1 MSAIVYTLAKKSIY
15 LNTKTDMNPTL
26 SNCIKGKMA
35 LLLFCMMA
43 VFSMSASAQN
53 ITIKGVVTDAV
64 TKEPLMGA
72 TVMATEG
79 KTGAVTDLDGNY
91 TITVAQS
98 TKQLTVSYIG
108 YTSKTVA
115 VKGTVINV
123 ALDSDDNQLSE
134 VVVVGYGTARKS
146 DLTGSVSTINA
157 KDFNKGSITSAE
169 ELINGK
175 VSGLQIM
182 SNSGSTTSGSTIR
195 VRGGASLNASNDP
208 LIVVDG
214 VPLELGGIAGADNN
228 FLSLIN
234 PQDIESMT
242 VLKDASSTAIY
253 GSRASNG
260 VILITTKKGSESKPQ
275 IQFTTTNTLQTR
287 ANTIEVLTADEFRNI
302 INANGTDA
310 QKALLGTA
318 NTDWYN
324 EVYRTSLSTDN
335 NLSIS
340 GSLVKGLP
348 FRVSLG
354 YSNQNGIV
362 RKDKAER
369 YTGNIVLSPSFFQD
383 HLKLTL
389 NAKGTVSKNNFNN
402 SNAIWAAAT
411 FNPTLPVY
419 SGNNEYLGGYTE
431 SLDSSG
437 KPINTS
443 AGQRNPRGLVDQ
455 YFASSTIKR
464 FIGNFDIDY
473 KVHFLPEL
481 KLHATLGTDLSS
493 GKGSEYIPECAA
505 SNYTNGGYDYH
516 YGPQKNT
523 NNLLTVYA
531 NYGKYFEA
539 AKSNVDFTIGYDW
552 QHWKSTKP
560 ASTSY
565 NVKGDELNTYKAEDY
580 RHTLLSYYGRVN
592 YSFDGRYMLTA
603 TMRRDGSSRF
613 GKDYRW
619 GTFPSVGLG
628 WTLTQEKFLQ
638 NQKVLSNFKI
648 RASYGVTGQ
657 QEVGGNYNY
666 LPVYTYSSKGA
677 EAMINGQWIYTYRPE
692 AYVSNLKWETT
703 TSWNYGFD
711 FGFLDNRI
719 SGSFD
724 FYTRKTKDLIATI
737 PAAAGTQFA
746 KNITTNVGNV
756 DSHGIEVTLNATP
769 IQTKNWEWN
778 LSYNFTWQK
787 MTVKNLSK
795 VASSEVTNMMVGP
808 SVKDANQ
815 IQVLTEGYTPNMFYV
830 YHQLYDKS
838 GKPIE
843 GAYADI
849 NHDGVINEADRY
861 RYHSPMPDY
870 IMGLST
876 SLRYKQLTLGMSFR
890 ANIGNYVY
898 NSTAMNTGAWEL
910 ETWANGLQLNNLN
923 RSYLKTGFQT
933 RQYLSDYYVENGSF
947 LKLDNINLSYN
958 FGKVTKWF
966 SLTASA
972 MVQNVFCITK
982 YSGPDPEVP
991 NGVDSSLYPRPRTYT
1006 LSLGLQF

>member
-1 MSAIVYTLAKKSIY
+1 
-15 LNTKTDMNPTL
+15 MNL
-26 SNCIKGKMA
+26 SSSNCIVGKTA
-35 LLLFCMMA
+35 LWLFLMVA
-43 VFSMSASAQN
+43 FINLSASAQ
-53 ITIKGVVTDAV
+53 TRTVKGVVTDG
-64 TKEPLMGA
+64 TTQEPLMGA
-72 TVMATEG
+72 TVMLEDG
-79 KTGAVTDLDGNY
+79 KVGAVTDLDGNFD
-91 TITVAQS
+91 ITVAS
-98 TKQLTVSYIG
+98 GTKKITVSYIG
-108 YTSKTVA
+108 YVDKTVA
-115 VKGTVINV
+115 VGDGVIKV
-123 ALDSDDNQLSE
+123 VMEPDDRQLGE

-146 DLTGSVSTINA
+146 DLTGSVSTVTA

-175 VSGLQIM
+175 VSGVQIM

-260 VILITTKKGSESKPQ
+260 VIIITTKKGSDSKPR

-287 ANTIEVLTADEFRNI
+287 ANMVETLTADEFRDL
-302 INANGTDA
+302 INEQGTDA

-318 NTDWYN
+318 NTDWFDQ
-324 EVYRTSLSTDN
+324 VYRTALSTDN

-354 YSNQNGIV
+354 YSNQNGIILGDQA
-362 RKDKAER
+362 KR

-383 HLKLTL
+383 HLKLTV
-389 NAKGTVSKNNFNN
+389 NAKGTVSENSFNN
-402 SNAIWAAAT
+402 SSAIWAAAT

-419 SGNNEYLGGYTE
+419 SGNSNYGGYTE
-431 SLDSSG
+431 SLDASG
-437 KPINTS
+437 NPINTS

-455 YFASSTIKR
+455 YDAHSTIKR

-481 KLHATLGTDLSS
+481 KLHATLGTDISN

-505 SNYTNGGYDYH
+505 SNYTSGGYDYH

-523 NNLLTVYA
+523 NNLFTAYA
-531 NYGKYFEA
+531 NYGKYFEET
-539 AKSNVDFTIGYDW
+539 KSNVDVTVGYDW
-552 QHWKSTKP
+552 QYWKATKP
-560 ASTSY
+560 ASIAY
-565 NVKGDELNTYKAEDY
+565 NVAGDELSSYKAEDY
-580 RHTLLSYYGRVN
+580 RHALLSYYGRVN
-592 YSFDGRYMLTA
+592 YSFDGRYLLTA

-628 WTLTQEKFLQ
+628 WTLTQEKFLRD
-638 NQKVLSNFKI
+638 QKVLSNLKI

-657 QEVGGNYNY
+657 QEIGGNYNY
-666 LPVYTYSSKGA
+666 LPVYTYSASGA
-677 EAMINGQWIYTYRPE
+677 ESYINGQWIYTYRPE

-737 PAAAGTQFA
+737 PSAAGTQFA

-769 IQTKNWEWN
+769 VKTKDWEWN

-795 VASSEVTNMMVGP
+795 VASSEVTNMIVGP
-808 SVKDANQ
+808 YVKDNDQ
-815 IQVLTEGYTPNMFYV
+815 VQVLTEGYTPNMFYV
-830 YHQLYDKS
+830 YHQLYDRS

-849 NHDGVINEADRY
+849 NGDGVINESDRY

-876 SLRYKQLTLGMSFR
+876 SLRWKQLTLGMSFR
-890 ANIGNYVY
+890 SNIGNYVY
-898 NSTAMNTGAWEL
+898 NATAMGTGAWEL

-933 RQYLSDYYVENGSF
+933 RQQFSDYYVENGSF
-947 LKLDNINLSYN
+947 LKLDNLNLSYN
-958 FGKVTKWF
+958 FGQVTKWF

-991 NGVDSSLYPRPRTYT
+991 NGVDNNLYPRPRTYT

>member
-1 MSAIVYTLAKKSIY
+1 M
-15 LNTKTDMNPTL
+15 
-26 SNCIKGKMA
+26 
-35 LLLFCMMA
+35 
-43 VFSMSASAQN
+43 
-53 ITIKGVVTDAV
+53 
-64 TKEPLMGA
+64 
-72 TVMATEG
+72 
-79 KTGAVTDLDGNY
+79 
-91 TITVAQS
+91 
-98 TKQLTVSYIG
+98 SYIG
-108 YTSKTVA
+108 YVDKTVA
-115 VKGTVINV
+115 VGDGVIKV
-123 ALDSDDNQLSE
+123 VMEPDDRQLGE

-146 DLTGSVSTINA
+146 DLTGSVSTVTA

-175 VSGLQIM
+175 VSGVQIM

-260 VILITTKKGSESKPQ
+260 VIIITTKKGSDSKPR

-287 ANTIEVLTADEFRNI
+287 ANMVETLTADEFRDL
-302 INANGTDA
+302 INEQGTDA

-318 NTDWYN
+318 NTDWFDQ
-324 EVYRTSLSTDN
+324 VYRTALSTDN

-354 YSNQNGIV
+354 YSNQNGIILGDQA
-362 RKDKAER
+362 KR

-383 HLKLTL
+383 HLKLTV
-389 NAKGTVSKNNFNN
+389 NAKGTVSENSFNN
-402 SNAIWAAAT
+402 SSAIWAAAT

-419 SGNNEYLGGYTE
+419 SGNSNYGGYTE
-431 SLDSSG
+431 SLDASG
-437 KPINTS
+437 NPINTS

-455 YFASSTIKR
+455 YDAHSTIKR

-481 KLHATLGTDLSS
+481 KLHATLGTDISN

-505 SNYTNGGYDYH
+505 SNYTSGGYDYH

-523 NNLLTVYA
+523 NNLFTAYA
-531 NYGKYFEA
+531 NYGKYFEE
-539 AKSNVDFTIGYDW
+539 AKSNVDVTVGYDW
-552 QHWKSTKP
+552 QYWKATKP
-560 ASTSY
+560 ASIAY
-565 NVKGDELNTYKAEDY
+565 NVAGDELSSYKAEDY
-580 RHTLLSYYGRVN
+580 RHALLSYYGRVN
-592 YSFDGRYMLTA
+592 YSFDGRYLLTA

-628 WTLTQEKFLQ
+628 WTLTQEKFLRD
-638 NQKVLSNFKI
+638 QKVLSNLKI

-657 QEVGGNYNY
+657 QEIGGNYNY
-666 LPVYTYSSKGA
+666 LPVYTYSASGA
-677 EAMINGQWIYTYRPE
+677 ESYINGQWIYTYRPE

-737 PAAAGTQFA
+737 PSAAGTQFA

-769 IQTKNWEWN
+769 VKTKDWEWN

-795 VASSEVTNMMVGP
+795 VASSEVTNMIVGP
-808 SVKDANQ
+808 YVKDNDQ
-815 IQVLTEGYTPNMFYV
+815 VQVLTEGYTPNMFYV
-830 YHQLYDKS
+830 YHQLYDRS

-849 NHDGVINEADRY
+849 NGDGVINESDRY

-876 SLRYKQLTLGMSFR
+876 SLRWKQLTLGMSFR
-890 ANIGNYVY
+890 SNIGNYVY
-898 NSTAMNTGAWEL
+898 NATAMGTGAWEL

-933 RQYLSDYYVENGSF
+933 RQQFSDYYVENGSF
-947 LKLDNINLSYN
+947 LKLDNLNLSYN
-958 FGKVTKWF
+958 FGQVTKWF

-991 NGVDSSLYPRPRTYT
+991 NGVDNNLYPRPRTYT

>member
-1 MSAIVYTLAKKSIY
+1 
-15 LNTKTDMNPTL
+15 MNL
-26 SNCIKGKMA
+26 SSSNCIVGKTA
-35 LLLFCMMA
+35 LWLFLMVA
-43 VFSMSASAQN
+43 FINLSASAQN
-53 ITIKGVVTDAV
+53 RTVKGVVTDGA
-64 TKEPLMGA
+64 TQEPLMGA
-72 TVMATEG
+72 TVMLEDG
-79 KTGAVTDLDGNY
+79 KVGAVTDLDGNFNV
-91 TITVAQS
+91 TVAS
-98 TKQLTVSYIG
+98 GTKKITVSYIG
-108 YTSKTVA
+108 YVDKTVA
-115 VKGTVINV
+115 VADGVIKV
-123 ALDSDDNQLSE
+123 VMEPDDRQLGE

-146 DLTGSVSTINA
+146 DLTGSVSTINS

-175 VSGLQIM
+175 VSGVQIM

-260 VILITTKKGSESKPQ
+260 VIIITTKKGSDSKPK

-287 ANTIEVLTADEFRNI
+287 ANMVETLTADEFRSL
-302 INANGTDA
+302 INEQGTDA

-318 NTDWYN
+318 NTDWFDQ
-324 EVYRTSLSTDN
+324 VYRTALSTDN
-335 NLSIS
+335 NLSIT

-354 YSNQNGIV
+354 YSNQNGIIIGDQA
-362 RKDKAER
+362 KR
-369 YTGNIVLSPSFFQD
+369 YTGNVVLSPSFFQE
-383 HLKLTL
+383 HLKLTV
-389 NAKGTVSKNNFNN
+389 NAKGTVSKNSFNN
-402 SNAIWAAAT
+402 SSAIWAAAT

-419 SGNNEYLGGYTE
+419 SGNSNYGGYTE
-431 SLDSSG
+431 SLDASG
-437 KPINTS
+437 NPINTS

-455 YFASSTIKR
+455 YDAHSTIKR

-481 KLHATLGTDLSS
+481 KLHTTLGTDISS

-505 SNYTNGGYDYH
+505 SNYTSGGYDYH

-523 NNLLTVYA
+523 NNLFTAYA
-531 NYGKYFEA
+531 NYGKYFEE
-539 AKSNVDFTIGYDW
+539 AKSNVDVTVGYDW
-552 QHWKSTKP
+552 QYWKSTKP
-560 ASTSY
+560 ASISY
-565 NVKGDELNTYKAEDY
+565 NVAGDELSSYKAEDY
-580 RHTLLSYYGRVN
+580 RHALLSYYGRVN
-592 YSFDGRYMLTA
+592 YSFDGRYLLTA

-628 WTLTQEKFLQ
+628 WTLTQEKFLRD
-638 NQKVLSNFKI
+638 QKVLSNLKI

-657 QEVGGNYNY
+657 QEIGGNYNY
-666 LPVYTYSSKGA
+666 LPVYTYSASGA
-677 EAMINGQWIYTYRPE
+677 ESYINGQWINTYRPE

-737 PAAAGTQFA
+737 PSAAGTQFA

-769 IQTKNWEWN
+769 IKSKDWEWN

-795 VASSEVTNMMVGP
+795 VASSEVTNMIVGP
-808 SVKDANQ
+808 YVKDADQ
-815 IQVLTEGYTPNMFYV
+815 VQVLTEGYTPNMFYV
-830 YHQLYDKS
+830 YHQLYDRS

-849 NHDGVINEADRY
+849 NGDGAINESDRY

-876 SLRYKQLTLGMSFR
+876 SLRWKQLTLGMSFR

-898 NSTAMNTGAWEL
+898 NATAMGTGAWEL

-947 LKLDNINLSYN
+947 LKLDNLNLSYN
-958 FGKVTKWF
+958 FGQVTKWF

-991 NGVDSSLYPRPRTYT
+991 NGVDNNLYPRPRTYT

>member
-1 MSAIVYTLAKKSIY
+1 MNLSSSKCIV
-15 LNTKTDMNPTL
+15 
-26 SNCIKGKMA
+26 GKAA
-35 LLLFCMMA
+35 LWLFLMMTI
-43 VFSMSASAQN
+43 FNLSASAQN
-53 ITIKGVVTDAV
+53 RTVKGVVTDA
-64 TKEPLMGA
+64 TTQEPLMGA
-72 TVMATEG
+72 SVMMEDG
-79 KTGAVTDLDGNY
+79 KVGAVTDLDGNFS
-91 TITVAQS
+91 ITVAPGV
-98 TKQLTVSYIG
+98 KKLKVSYIG
-108 YTSKTVA
+108 FVDKTVA
-115 VKGTVINV
+115 VTDGVINV
-123 ALDSDDNQLSE
+123 VMEPDDRQLGE

-146 DLTGSVSTINA
+146 DLTGSVSTINS
-157 KDFNKGSITSAE
+157 KDFNKGSISSAE

-175 VSGLQIM
+175 VSGVQIT
-182 SNSGSTTSGSTIR
+182 SNSGSTTAGSTIR

-260 VILITTKKGSESKPQ
+260 VIIITTKKGSDAKPK

-287 ANTIEVLTADEFRNI
+287 ANTIEVLTADEFRSL

-310 QKALLGTA
+310 QKALLGNA
-318 NTDWYN
+318 NTDWYD
-324 EVYRTSLSTDN
+324 EVYRTSFSTDN

-354 YSNQNGIV
+354 YSDQNGIV
-362 RKDKAER
+362 RKDQAER
-369 YTGNIVLSPSFFQD
+369 YTGNIVLSPSFFED
-383 HLKLTL
+383 HLKLTV
-389 NAKGTVSKNNFNN
+389 NAKGTISKNYFNN

-419 SGNNEYLGGYTE
+419 TDYSANTGAGQYTGKYTE
-431 SLDSSG
+431 SLDASG
-437 KPINTS
+437 KPITAGS
-443 AGQRNPRGLVDQ
+443 GQRNPRGLVDQ
-455 YFASSTIKR
+455 YDASSTVKR
-464 FIGNFDIDY
+464 FIGNFDVDY
-473 KVHFLPEL
+473 KVHFFPDL
-481 KLHATLGTDLSS
+481 KLHATVGTDISS
-493 GKGSEYIPECAA
+493 GKGSEYIPEYAA
-505 SNYTNGGYDYH
+505 SDFTNGGKNYH

-523 NNLLTVYA
+523 NNLLTLYA
-531 NYGKYFEA
+531 NYGKYFEE
-539 AKSNVDFTIGYDW
+539 AKSNVDVTVGYDW

-560 ASTSY
+560 ASISY
-565 NVKGDELNTYKAEDY
+565 NIAGDQLNTYKEEDY

-592 YSFDGRYMLTA
+592 YSYDGRYLLTA
-603 TMRRDGSSRF
+603 TIRRDGSSRF

-638 NQKVLSNFKI
+638 DQKVLSNLKL

-666 LPVYTYSSKGA
+666 LPVYTSGSNGA
-677 EAMINGQWIYTYRPE
+677 EAYINGQWIYTYRPE

-737 PAAAGTQFA
+737 PAAAGTQFG
-746 KNITTNVGNV
+746 KTITTNVGNV

-769 IQTKNWEWN
+769 IKSKDWEWN

-795 VASSEVTNMMVGP
+795 VASSEVTNMTTGP
-808 SVKDANQ
+808 AVKDSETV
-815 IQVLTEGYTPNMFYV
+815 QVLTEGYTPNMFYV
-830 YHQLYDKS
+830 YHQLYDRS

-849 NHDGVINEADRY
+849 NGDGVINEKDRY

-876 SLRYKQLTLGMSFR
+876 SLRWKQLTLGMSFR
-890 ANIGNYVY
+890 SNIGNYVY
-898 NSTAMNTGAWEL
+898 NATAMNTGAWEL

-923 RSYLKTGFQT
+923 RSYLKTGFKT
-933 RQYLSDYYVENGSF
+933 RQYLSDYYVENASF

-958 FGKVTKWF
+958 FGQVTKWF

-982 YSGPDPEVP
+982 YSGPDPEVA

-1006 LSLGLQF
+1006 ISLGLQF

>member
-1 MSAIVYTLAKKSIY
+1 MNVTSKSHIR
-15 LNTKTDMNPTL
+15 
-26 SNCIKGKMA
+26 GKLL
-35 LLLFCMMA
+35 LLLFCMITA
-43 VFSMSASAQN
+43 FNLSASAQN
-53 ITIKGVVTDAV
+53 RIIKGCVTDAS
-64 TKEPLMGA
+64 TNEPLMGA
-72 TVMATEG
+72 SIMTEG
-79 KTGAVTDLDGNY
+79 GKVGAVTDIDGNY
-91 TITVAQS
+91 QISVPQQTKQITV
-98 TKQLTVSYIG
+98 TYIG
-108 YTSKTVA
+108 YTSKKVA
-115 VKGTVINV
+115 VKGDVLNV
-123 ALDSDDNQLSE
+123 GLESDDKQIGE

-146 DLTGSVSTINA
+146 DLTGSVSTVKA
-157 KDFNKGSITSAE
+157 KDFNKGSISSPE
-169 ELINGK
+169 QLINGK
-175 VSGLQIM
+175 VSGVQIM
-182 SNSGSTTSGSTIR
+182 SNSGSTTAGSTIR

-228 FLSLIN
+228 FLSMIN

-242 VLKDASSTAIY
+242 VLKDAASTAIY

-260 VILITTKKGSESKPQ
+260 VILITTKKGSDTKPS

-287 ANTIEVLTADEFRNI
+287 ANMVDILSADEFRSI
-302 INANGTDA
+302 INSQGTDA

-318 NTDWYN
+318 STDWYDQ
-324 EVYRTSLSTDN
+324 VYRTAFSTDN
-335 NLSIS
+335 NLSVS
-340 GSLVKGLP
+340 GKIVKGLP
-348 FRVSLG
+348 FRASVG
-354 YSNQNGIV
+354 YSNQNGII
-362 RKDKAER
+362 RKDNSER
-369 YTGNIVLSPSFFQD
+369 FTGNIVLSPSFFAD

-389 NAKGTVSKNNFNN
+389 NAKGSVSNNQFNN
-402 SNAIWAAAT
+402 GSAIWAAAT
-411 FNPTLPVY
+411 FNPTLPVR
-419 SGNNEYLGGYTE
+419 SGSDLYGGYTE
-431 SLDSSG
+431 SLDANG

-455 YFASSTIKR
+455 YDATSTIKR

-473 KVHFLPEL
+473 KLHFLPEL
-481 KLHATLGTDLSS
+481 KLHATLGTDIAQGN
-493 GKGSEYIPECAA
+493 GKTYIPECAA
-505 SNYTNGGYDYH
+505 SNYNDGGFDYK
-516 YGPQKNT
+516 YGPQKKSNELFT
-523 NNLLTVYA
+523 IYA
-531 NYGKYFEA
+531 NYGKYFDA
-539 AKSNVDFTIGYDW
+539 IKSNVDATVGYDW
-552 QHWKSTKP
+552 QYWKTTTPSTVE
-560 ASTSY
+560 Y
-565 NVKGDELNTYKAEDY
+565 NVAGSELKTYKAEDY

-592 YSFDGRYMLTA
+592 YSYDGRYLLTA
-603 TMRRDGSSRF
+603 TLRRDGSSRF

-628 WTLTQEKFLQ
+628 WTVSQESFLKDS
-638 NQKVLSNFKI
+638 KVVSNLKL

-657 QEVGGNYNY
+657 QEVNGNYNY
-666 LPVYTYSSKGA
+666 LPVYTYSAKGA
-677 EAMINGQWIYTYRPE
+677 EAMINGTWINTYRPE

-703 TSWNYGFD
+703 SSWNYGFD
-711 FGFLDNRI
+711 FGFLNNRL

-769 IQTKNWEWN
+769 VQTKDWEWN

-795 VASSEVTNMMVGP
+795 VKSDEKTNMLVGP
-808 SVKDANQ
+808 TVKDNNQ

-830 YHQLYDKS
+830 YHQFYDRS

-843 GAYADI
+843 GVYADI
-849 NHDGVINEADRY
+849 NGDGVINDNDRY
-861 RYHSPMPDY
+861 RYHSPLPDY

-898 NSTAMNTGAWEL
+898 NATAMNTGAWEL

-958 FGKVTKWF
+958 FGKITRWC
-966 SLTASA
+966 SLSLSA
-972 MVQNVFCITK
+972 MVQNVFCITN

-1006 LSLGLQF
+1006 LSIGLQF

>member
-1 MSAIVYTLAKKSIY
+1 
-15 LNTKTDMNPTL
+15 MNL
-26 SNCIKGKMA
+26 SSSNCIVGKTA
-35 LLLFCMMA
+35 LWLFLMVA
-43 VFSMSASAQN
+43 FINLSASAQN
-53 ITIKGVVTDAV
+53 RTVKGVVTDGA
-64 TKEPLMGA
+64 TQEPLMGA
-72 TVMATEG
+72 TVMLEDG
-79 KTGAVTDLDGNY
+79 KVGAVTDLDGNFN
-91 TITVAQS
+91 ITVAS
-98 TKQLTVSYIG
+98 GTKKITVSYIG
-108 YTSKTVA
+108 YVDKTVA
-115 VKGTVINV
+115 VADGVIKV
-123 ALDSDDNQLSE
+123 VMEPDDRQLGE

-146 DLTGSVSTINA
+146 DLTGSVSTINS

-175 VSGLQIM
+175 VSGVQIM

-260 VILITTKKGSESKPQ
+260 VIIITTKKGSDSKPK

-287 ANTIEVLTADEFRNI
+287 ANMVETLTADEFRSL
-302 INANGTDA
+302 INEQGTDA

-318 NTDWYN
+318 NTDWFDQ
-324 EVYRTSLSTDN
+324 VYRTALSTDN
-335 NLSIS
+335 NLSIT

-354 YSNQNGIV
+354 YSNQNGIIIGDQA
-362 RKDKAER
+362 KR
-369 YTGNIVLSPSFFQD
+369 YTGNVVLSPSFFQE
-383 HLKLTL
+383 HLKLTV
-389 NAKGTVSKNNFNN
+389 NAKGTVSKNSFNN
-402 SNAIWAAAT
+402 SSAIWAAAT

-419 SGNNEYLGGYTE
+419 SGNSNYGGYTE
-431 SLDSSG
+431 SLDASG
-437 KPINTS
+437 NPINTS

-455 YFASSTIKR
+455 YDAHSTIKR

-481 KLHATLGTDLSS
+481 KLHTTLGTDISS

-505 SNYTNGGYDYH
+505 SNYTSGGYDYH

-523 NNLLTVYA
+523 NNLFTAYA
-531 NYGKYFEA
+531 NYGKYFEE
-539 AKSNVDFTIGYDW
+539 AKSNVDVTVGYDW
-552 QHWKSTKP
+552 QYWKSTKP
-560 ASTSY
+560 ASISY
-565 NVKGDELNTYKAEDY
+565 NVAGDELSSYKAEDY
-580 RHTLLSYYGRVN
+580 RHALLSYYGRVN
-592 YSFDGRYMLTA
+592 YSFDGRYLLTA

-628 WTLTQEKFLQ
+628 WTLTQEKFLRD
-638 NQKVLSNFKI
+638 QKVLSNLKI

-657 QEVGGNYNY
+657 QEIGGNYNY
-666 LPVYTYSSKGA
+666 LPVYTYSASGA
-677 EAMINGQWIYTYRPE
+677 ESYINGQWINTYRPE

-737 PAAAGTQFA
+737 PSAAGTQFA

-769 IQTKNWEWN
+769 IKSKDWEWN

-795 VASSEVTNMMVGP
+795 VASSEVTNMIVGP
-808 SVKDANQ
+808 YVKDADQ
-815 IQVLTEGYTPNMFYV
+815 VQVLTEGYTPNMFYV
-830 YHQLYDKS
+830 YHQLYDRS

-849 NHDGVINEADRY
+849 NGDGAINESDRY

-876 SLRYKQLTLGMSFR
+876 SLRWKQLTLGMSFR

-898 NSTAMNTGAWEL
+898 NATAMGTGAWEL

-947 LKLDNINLSYN
+947 LKLDNLNLSYN
-958 FGKVTKWF
+958 FGQVTKWF

-991 NGVDSSLYPRPRTYT
+991 NGVDNNLYPRPRTYT

>member
-1 MSAIVYTLAKKSIY
+1 
-15 LNTKTDMNPTL
+15 MNL
-26 SNCIKGKMA
+26 SSSNCIVGKTA
-35 LLLFCMMA
+35 LWLFLMVA
-43 VFSMSASAQN
+43 FINLSASAQ
-53 ITIKGVVTDAV
+53 TRTVKGVVTDG
-64 TKEPLMGA
+64 TTQEPLMGA
-72 TVMATEG
+72 TVMLEDG
-79 KTGAVTDLDGNY
+79 KVGAVTDLDGNFD
-91 TITVAQS
+91 ITVAS
-98 TKQLTVSYIG
+98 GTKKITVSYIG
-108 YTSKTVA
+108 YVDKTVA
-115 VKGTVINV
+115 VGDGVIKV
-123 ALDSDDNQLSE
+123 VMEPDDRQLGE

-146 DLTGSVSTINA
+146 DLTGSVSTVTA

-175 VSGLQIM
+175 VSGVQIM

-260 VILITTKKGSESKPQ
+260 VIIITTKKGSDSKPR

-287 ANTIEVLTADEFRNI
+287 ANMVETLTADEFRDL
-302 INANGTDA
+302 INEQGTDA

-318 NTDWYN
+318 NTDWFDQ
-324 EVYRTSLSTDN
+324 VYRTALSTDN

-354 YSNQNGIV
+354 YSNQNGIILGDQA
-362 RKDKAER
+362 KR

-383 HLKLTL
+383 HLKLTV
-389 NAKGTVSKNNFNN
+389 NAKGTVSENSFNN
-402 SNAIWAAAT
+402 SSAIWAAAT

-419 SGNNEYLGGYTE
+419 SGNSNYGGYTE
-431 SLDSSG
+431 SLDASG
-437 KPINTS
+437 NPINTS

-455 YFASSTIKR
+455 YDAHSTIKR

-481 KLHATLGTDLSS
+481 KLHATLGTDISN

-505 SNYTNGGYDYH
+505 SNYTSGGYDYH

-523 NNLLTVYA
+523 NNLFTAYA
-531 NYGKYFEA
+531 NYGKYFEE
-539 AKSNVDFTIGYDW
+539 AKSNVDVTVGYDW
-552 QHWKSTKP
+552 QYWKATKP
-560 ASTSY
+560 ASIAY
-565 NVKGDELNTYKAEDY
+565 NVAGDELSSYKAEDY
-580 RHTLLSYYGRVN
+580 RHALLSYYGRVN
-592 YSFDGRYMLTA
+592 YSFDGRYLLTA

-628 WTLTQEKFLQ
+628 WTLTQEKFLRD
-638 NQKVLSNFKI
+638 QKVLSNLKI

-657 QEVGGNYNY
+657 QEIGGNYNY
-666 LPVYTYSSKGA
+666 LPVYTYSASGA
-677 EAMINGQWIYTYRPE
+677 ESYINGQWIYTYRPE

-737 PAAAGTQFA
+737 PSAAGTQFA

-769 IQTKNWEWN
+769 VKTKDWEWN

-795 VASSEVTNMMVGP
+795 VASSEVTNMIVGP
-808 SVKDANQ
+808 YVKDNDQ
-815 IQVLTEGYTPNMFYV
+815 VQVLTEGYTPNMFYV
-830 YHQLYDKS
+830 YHQLYDRS

-849 NHDGVINEADRY
+849 NGDGVINESDRY

-876 SLRYKQLTLGMSFR
+876 SLRWKQLTLGMSFR
-890 ANIGNYVY
+890 SNIGNYVY
-898 NSTAMNTGAWEL
+898 NATAMGTGAWEL

-933 RQYLSDYYVENGSF
+933 RQQFSDYYVENGSF
-947 LKLDNINLSYN
+947 LKLDNLNLSYN
-958 FGKVTKWF
+958 FGQVTKWF

-991 NGVDSSLYPRPRTYT
+991 NGVDNNLYPRPRTYT

>member
-1 MSAIVYTLAKKSIY
+1 
-15 LNTKTDMNPTL
+15 MNL
-26 SNCIKGKMA
+26 SSSNCIVGKTA
-35 LLLFCMMA
+35 LWLFLMMA
-43 VFSMSASAQN
+43 VFNLSASAQN
-53 ITIKGVVTDAV
+53 RTVKGMVTDAS
-64 TKEPLMGA
+64 TQEPLMGA
-72 TVMATEG
+72 SVMTEDG
-79 KTGAVTDLDGNY
+79 KVGAVTDLDGNFS
-91 TITVAQS
+91 ITVAQGAKS
-98 TKQLTVSYIG
+98 LTFSYVGFIN
-108 YTSKTVA
+108 KTVA
-115 VKGTVINV
+115 IKGDVLNV
-123 ALDSDDNQLSE
+123 SMEPDNQQLGE

-146 DLTGSVSTINA
+146 DLTGSVSTVNA
-157 KDFNKGSITSAE
+157 KDFNKGAISSPE

-175 VSGLQIM
+175 VSGVQIM

-260 VILITTKKGSESKPQ
+260 VIIITTKKGSDSKPQ

-287 ANTIEVLTADEFRNI
+287 ANMVETLTADEFRSL
-302 INANGTDA
+302 INEKGTDA
-310 QKALLGTA
+310 QKALLGDTT
-318 NTDWYN
+318 TDWADQ
-324 EVYRTSLSTDN
+324 VYRNALSTDN

-354 YSNQNGIV
+354 YANQNGII
-362 RKDKAER
+362 RKDQSER
-369 YTGNIVLSPSFFQD
+369 YTGNIVLSPSFFED

-389 NAKGTVSKNNFNN
+389 NAKGTISKNSFNN
-402 SNAIWAAAT
+402 GNAVWAAAT
-411 FNPTLPVY
+411 HNPTIPVY
-419 SGNNEYLGGYTE
+419 SGNSEYGGYTE
-431 SLDSSG
+431 ALDASG
-437 KPINTS
+437 NPINTS

-455 YFASSTIKR
+455 YDAHSTVKR
-464 FIGNFDIDY
+464 FIGNFDVDY
-473 KVHFLPEL
+473 KVHFLPDL
-481 KLHATLGTDLSS
+481 KLHATVGTDLSS
-493 GKGSEYIPECAA
+493 GKGYEYIPECAA
-505 SNYTNGGYDYH
+505 SNYTSGGYDYH

-523 NNLLTVYA
+523 NNLLTLYA
-531 NYGKYFEA
+531 NYGKYFEE
-539 AKSNVDFTIGYDW
+539 AKSNVDLTVGYDW
-552 QHWKSTKP
+552 QHWKATKP
-560 ASTSY
+560 SSTSY
-565 NVKGDELNTYKAEDY
+565 NVAGEQLSTYKAEDY

-592 YSFDGRYMLTA
+592 YSFDGRYLLTA
-603 TMRRDGSSRF
+603 TLRRDGSSRF

-628 WTLTQEKFLQ
+628 WTLTQEKFLRD
-638 NQKVLSNFKI
+638 QKVLSNLKI

-666 LPVYTYSSKGA
+666 LPVYTQSAAGA
-677 EAMINGQWIYTYRPE
+677 EAYINGKWIYTYRPE

-703 TSWNYGFD
+703 SSWNYGFD
-711 FGFLDNRI
+711 FGFLDNRF

-737 PAAAGTQFA
+737 PSAAGTQFA

-769 IQTKNWEWN
+769 IQTKDWEWN

-808 SVKDANQ
+808 AVKDADQ

-849 NHDGVINEADRY
+849 NGDGVINENDRY
-861 RYHSPMPDY
+861 RYHSPNPDY

-898 NSTAMNTGAWEL
+898 NATAMGTGAWEL
-910 ETWANGLQLNNLN
+910 ETWANSLQLNNLN
-923 RSYLKTGFQT
+923 RSYLETGFQT
-933 RQYLSDYYVENGSF
+933 REYLSDYYVENGSF

-958 FGKVTKWF
+958 FGKITKWC

-972 MVQNVFCITK
+972 MVQNVFCITN

-1006 LSLGLQF
+1006 ISLGLQF

>member
-1 MSAIVYTLAKKSIY
+1 
-15 LNTKTDMNPTL
+15 MNL
-26 SNCIKGKMA
+26 SSSNCIVGKTA
-35 LLLFCMMA
+35 LWLFLMMA
-43 VFSMSASAQN
+43 VFNLSASAQN
-53 ITIKGVVTDAV
+53 RTVKGMVTDAS
-64 TKEPLMGA
+64 TQEPLMGA
-72 TVMATEG
+72 SVMTEDG
-79 KTGAVTDLDGNY
+79 KVGAVTDLDGNFS
-91 TITVAQS
+91 ITVAQGAKS
-98 TKQLTVSYIG
+98 LTFSYVG
-108 YTSKTVA
+108 FTNKTVA
-115 VKGTVINV
+115 IKGDVLNV
-123 ALDSDDNQLSE
+123 SMEPDNQQLGE

-146 DLTGSVSTINA
+146 DLTGSVSTVNA
-157 KDFNKGSITSAE
+157 KDFNKGAISSPE

-175 VSGLQIM
+175 VSGVQIM

-260 VILITTKKGSESKPQ
+260 VIIITTKKGSDSKPQ

-287 ANTIEVLTADEFRNI
+287 ANMVETLTADEFRSL
-302 INANGTDA
+302 INEKGTDA
-310 QKALLGTA
+310 QKALLGDTT
-318 NTDWYN
+318 TDWADQ
-324 EVYRTSLSTDN
+324 VYRNALSTDN

-354 YSNQNGIV
+354 YANQNGII
-362 RKDKAER
+362 RKDQSER
-369 YTGNIVLSPSFFQD
+369 YTGNIVLSPSFFED

-389 NAKGTVSKNNFNN
+389 NAKGTISKNSFNN
-402 SNAIWAAAT
+402 GNAVWAAAT
-411 FNPTLPVY
+411 HNPTIPVY
-419 SGNNEYLGGYTE
+419 SGNSEYGGYTE
-431 SLDSSG
+431 ALDASG
-437 KPINTS
+437 NPINTS

-455 YFASSTIKR
+455 YDAHSTVKR
-464 FIGNFDIDY
+464 FIGNFDVDY
-473 KVHFLPEL
+473 KVHFLPDL
-481 KLHATLGTDLSS
+481 KLHATVGTDLSS
-493 GKGSEYIPECAA
+493 GKGYEYIPECAA
-505 SNYTNGGYDYH
+505 SNYTSGGYDYH

-523 NNLLTVYA
+523 NNLLTLYA
-531 NYGKYFEA
+531 NYGKYFEE
-539 AKSNVDFTIGYDW
+539 AKSNVDLTVGYDW
-552 QHWKSTKP
+552 QHWKATKP
-560 ASTSY
+560 SSTSY
-565 NVKGDELNTYKAEDY
+565 NVAGEQLSTYKAEDY

-592 YSFDGRYMLTA
+592 YSFDGRYLLTA
-603 TMRRDGSSRF
+603 TLRRDGSSRF
-613 GKDYRW
+613 GKGYRW

-628 WTLTQEKFLQ
+628 WTLTQEKFLRD
-638 NQKVLSNFKI
+638 QKVLSNLKI

-666 LPVYTYSSKGA
+666 LPVYTQSAAGA
-677 EAMINGQWIYTYRPE
+677 EAYINGKWIYTYRPE

-703 TSWNYGFD
+703 SSWNYGFD
-711 FGFLDNRI
+711 FGFLDNRF

-737 PAAAGTQFA
+737 PSAAGTQFA

-769 IQTKNWEWN
+769 IQTKDWEWN

-808 SVKDANQ
+808 AVKDADQ

-849 NHDGVINEADRY
+849 NGDGVINENDRY
-861 RYHSPMPDY
+861 RYHSPNPDY

-898 NSTAMNTGAWEL
+898 NATAMGTGAWEL

-923 RSYLKTGFQT
+923 RSYLETGFQT
-933 RQYLSDYYVENGSF
+933 REYLSDYYVENGSF

-958 FGKVTKWF
+958 FGKITKWC

-972 MVQNVFCITK
+972 MVQNVFCITN

-1006 LSLGLQF
+1006 ISLGLQF